1 LCQVRRASWQEVAG
15 VSLWPSPWPAEDG
28 GPERRQTPIGIAGP
42 GLSNGDRLE
51 VTSRDALA
59 STMCVLRDPGELF
72 LLRHS
77 LGPRGADG
85 PVEAWVERIDPI
97 TLVPLASSERLA
109 AGAFWPGG
117 LVAHANGSLYVTAGS
132 WCHRLSSDLEVLRS
146 HQLLRSRPYNSLVVL
161 ATGALVMKDLDRS
174 ATSRT
179 TLTVLDPESLH
190 PLTQPQEAPE
200 ASIARLSASGDTIY
214 VVGAHTIS
222 RWDWDGE
229 RLVRDE
235 GWELRYRTQP
245 DQSYGWDVALA
256 GGHAWFMDNG
266 DHDFVTTM
274 LGAGSASGPVHL
286 VRVSLDDAGDYEVV
300 PVSGAP
306 GGSITNPPLFDPERQ
321 VAVAYDS
328 ANGVLAG
335 FRLRGGRLQPLWQHA
350 YASAGHMLLFPDTG
364 ELIAYD
370 FHASPGARTRLA
382 RSAGKRGA
390 RLVLSRRLRRLAAR
404 LAHEDVL
411 VLDVETGVERGRA
424 SVPSL
429 FQSVLFPCPGWNRDV
444 YYCSFS
450 TVARIA
456 ATR

>member
-1 LCQVRRASWQEVAG
+1 

-28 GPERRQTPIGIAGP
+28 GPDRRQTPSGIAGL
-42 GLSNGDRLE
+42 GLAGGERLQ

-59 STMCVLRDPGELF
+59 STMCVLREPGEVF

-85 PVEAWVERIDPI
+85 PVETWVERIDPL
-97 TLVPLASSERLA
+97 TLA
-109 AGAFWPGG
+109 AGPFWPGG

-132 WCHRLSSDLEVLRS
+132 WCHRLSSDLRVLRAHELS
-146 HQLLRSRPYNSLVVL
+146 RPRPYNSLVVL
-161 ATGALVMKDLDRS
+161 ACGALVMKDLDRS
-174 ATSRT
+174 AATRT
-179 TLTVLDPESLH
+179 TLTVLDPETLH
-190 PLTQPQEAPE
+190 PLSPPQEAPE
-200 ASIARLSASGDTIY
+200 ASIARLSAIGDTVY
-214 VVGAHTIS
+214 VVGDHTIS
-222 RWDWDGE
+222 RWDWDGG

-235 GWELRYRTQP
+235 SWELRYRTRP
-245 DQSYGWDVALA
+245 DQSYGWDVVLA

-266 DHDFVTTM
+266 DHDYVTTM
-274 LGAGSASGPVHL
+274 LGAGTARGPVHL
-286 VRVSLDDAGDYEVV
+286 VRVSLSDAGDHELV
-300 PVSGAP
+300 PVCDAP
-306 GGSITNPPLFDPERQ
+306 GGSITNPPLFDPQRQ

-328 ANGVLAG
+328 ANGVLAA
-335 FRLRGGRLQPLWQHA
+335 FRFQGGRLEPLWQRP
-350 YASAGHMLLFPDTG
+350 YASAGHLLLFPETG
-364 ELIAYD
+364 ELVAYD
-370 FHASPGARTRLA
+370 FHAPPGARTRLA

-390 RLVLSRRLRRLAAR
+390 RLVLSQRLRRMAAR

-411 VLDVETGVERGRA
+411 VLDVGTGVERGRA

-456 ATR
+456 VTP

>member
-1 LCQVRRASWQEVAG
+1 M
-15 VSLWPSPWPAEDG
+15 SLWPSPWPAEDG
-28 GPERRQTPIGIAGP
+28 GPDRRQIPNGSAGL
-42 GLSNGDRLE
+42 GLADGEHLA

-85 PVEAWVERIDPI
+85 PVETWVERIDPL
-97 TLVPLASSERLA
+97 TLEPLASSPRLA
-109 AGAFWPGG
+109 AGPFWPGG
-117 LVAHANGSLYVTAGS
+117 VVAHSNGSLYVTAGS
-132 WCHRLSSDLEVLRS
+132 WCHRLSSDLRVLGAHELARA
-146 HQLLRSRPYNSLVVL
+146 RPYNSLVVL
-161 ATGALVMKDLDRS
+161 ACGALVMKDLDRS
-174 ATSRT
+174 ASTRT
-179 TLTVLDPESLH
+179 TLTVLDPETLR
-190 PLTQPQEAPE
+190 PLCPPQEAPE
-200 ASIARLSASGDTIY
+200 ASIARLSAVGDTVY
-214 VVGAHTIS
+214 LVGAHTIS
-222 RWDWDGE
+222 RWDWDGG

-235 GWELRYRTQP
+235 SWELRYRTQP

-274 LGAGSASGPVHL
+274 LGAGKARGPVHL
-286 VRVSLDDAGDYEVV
+286 VRVSLTDASDHELV
-300 PVSGAP
+300 PVCGAP
-306 GGSITNPPLFDPERQ
+306 GGSITNPPLFDVQRQ

-335 FRLRGGRLQPLWQHA
+335 FRFEGGRLEPLWQRP
-350 YASAGHMLLFPDTG
+350 YASAGHLLLFPETG
-364 ELIAYD
+364 ELVAYD
-370 FHASPGARTRLA
+370 FHPSPGARTRLA

-390 RLVLSRRLRRLAAR
+390 RLVLSRRLRRMAAR

-411 VLDVETGVERGRA
+411 VLDVGTGVERGRA

-429 FQSVLFPCPGWNRDV
+429 FQSVLFPCPGWDRDV

-450 TVARIA
+450 TVARVA
-456 ATR
+456 VTP

>member
-1 LCQVRRASWQEVAG
+1 M
-15 VSLWPSPWPAEDG
+15 SLWPSPWPAEDG
-28 GPERRQTPIGIAGP
+28 GPDRRQIPNGSAGL
-42 GLSNGDRLE
+42 GLADGEHLA

-85 PVEAWVERIDPI
+85 PVETWVERIDPL
-97 TLVPLASSERLA
+97 TLEPLASSPRLA
-109 AGAFWPGG
+109 AGPFWPGG
-117 LVAHANGSLYVTAGS
+117 LVAHSNGSLYVTAGS
-132 WCHRLSSDLEVLRS
+132 WCHRLSSDLSVVGAHELARA
-146 HQLLRSRPYNSLVVL
+146 RPYNSLVVL
-161 ATGALVMKDLDRS
+161 ACGALVMKDLDRS
-174 ATSRT
+174 ASTRT
-179 TLTVLDPESLH
+179 TLTVLDPETLH
-190 PLTQPQEAPE
+190 PLCPPQEAPE
-200 ASIARLSASGDTIY
+200 ASIARLSAVGDTVY
-214 VVGAHTIS
+214 LVGAHTIS

-235 GWELRYRTQP
+235 SWELRYRTQP

-274 LGAGSASGPVHL
+274 LGAGKARGPVHL
-286 VRVSLDDAGDYEVV
+286 VRVSLTDASDHELV
-300 PVSGAP
+300 PVCGAP
-306 GGSITNPPLFDPERQ
+306 GGSITNPPLFDVQRQ

-335 FRLRGGRLQPLWQHA
+335 FRFEGGRLEPLWQRP
-350 YASAGHMLLFPDTG
+350 YASAGHLLLFPETG
-364 ELIAYD
+364 ELVAYD
-370 FHASPGARTRLA
+370 FHPSPGARTRLA

-390 RLVLSRRLRRLAAR
+390 RLVLSRRLRRMAAR

-411 VLDVETGVERGRA
+411 VLDVGTGVERGRA

-429 FQSVLFPCPGWNRDV
+429 FQSVLFPCPGWDRDV

-450 TVARIA
+450 TVARVA
-456 ATR
+456 VTP

>member
-1 LCQVRRASWQEVAG
+1 M
-15 VSLWPSPWPAEDG
+15 SLWPSPWPAEDG
-28 GPERRQTPIGIAGP
+28 GPDRRQIPNGSAGL
-42 GLSNGDRLE
+42 GLADGEHLA

-85 PVEAWVERIDPI
+85 PVETWVERIDPL
-97 TLVPLASSERLA
+97 TLEPLASSPRLA
-109 AGAFWPGG
+109 AGPFWPGG
-117 LVAHANGSLYVTAGS
+117 LVAHSNGSLYVTAGS
-132 WCHRLSSDLEVLRS
+132 WCHRLSSDLRVLGAHELARA
-146 HQLLRSRPYNSLVVL
+146 RPYNSLVVL
-161 ATGALVMKDLDRS
+161 ACGALVMKDLDRS
-174 ATSRT
+174 ASTRT
-179 TLTVLDPESLH
+179 TLTVLDPETLR
-190 PLTQPQEAPE
+190 PLCAPQEAPE
-200 ASIARLSASGDTIY
+200 ASIARLSAVGDTVY
-214 VVGAHTIS
+214 LVGAHTIS
-222 RWDWDGE
+222 RWDWDGG

-235 GWELRYRTQP
+235 SWELRYRTQP

-274 LGAGSASGPVHL
+274 LGAGKARGPVHL
-286 VRVSLDDAGDYEVV
+286 VRVSLTDASDHELV
-300 PVSGAP
+300 PVCGAP
-306 GGSITNPPLFDPERQ
+306 GGSITNPPLFDVQRQ

-335 FRLRGGRLQPLWQHA
+335 FRFEGGRLEPLWQRP
-350 YASAGHMLLFPDTG
+350 YASAGHLLLFPETG
-364 ELIAYD
+364 ELVAYD
-370 FHASPGARTRLA
+370 FHPSPGARTRLA

-390 RLVLSRRLRRLAAR
+390 RLVLSRRLRRMAAR

-411 VLDVETGVERGRA
+411 VLDVGTGVERGRA

-429 FQSVLFPCPGWNRDV
+429 FQSVLFPCPGWDRDV

-450 TVARIA
+450 TVARVA
-456 ATR
+456 VTP

>member
-1 LCQVRRASWQEVAG
+1 M
-15 VSLWPSPWPAEDG
+15 SLWPSPWPAEDG
-28 GPERRQTPIGIAGP
+28 GPDRRQIPNGSAGL
-42 GLSNGDRLE
+42 GLADGEHLA

-85 PVEAWVERIDPI
+85 PVETWVERIDPL
-97 TLVPLASSERLA
+97 TLEPLASSPRLA
-109 AGAFWPGG
+109 AGPFWPGG
-117 LVAHANGSLYVTAGS
+117 LVAHSNGSLYVTAGS
-132 WCHRLSSDLEVLRS
+132 WCHRLSSDLRVLGAHELARA
-146 HQLLRSRPYNSLVVL
+146 RPYNSLVVL
-161 ATGALVMKDLDRS
+161 ACGALVMKDLDRS
-174 ATSRT
+174 ASTRT
-179 TLTVLDPESLH
+179 TLTVLDPETLR
-190 PLTQPQEAPE
+190 PLCPPQEAPE
-200 ASIARLSASGDTIY
+200 ASIARLSAVGDTVY
-214 VVGAHTIS
+214 LVGAHTIS
-222 RWDWDGE
+222 RWDWDGG

-235 GWELRYRTQP
+235 SWELRYRTQP

-274 LGAGSASGPVHL
+274 LGAGKARGPVHL
-286 VRVSLDDAGDYEVV
+286 VRVSLTDASDHELV
-300 PVSGAP
+300 PVCGAP
-306 GGSITNPPLFDPERQ
+306 GGSITNPPLFDVQRQ

-335 FRLRGGRLQPLWQHA
+335 FRFEGGRLEPLWQRP
-350 YASAGHMLLFPDTG
+350 YASAGHLLLFPETG
-364 ELIAYD
+364 ELVAYD
-370 FHASPGARTRLA
+370 FHPSPGARTRLA

-390 RLVLSRRLRRLAAR
+390 RLVLSRRLRRMAAR

-411 VLDVETGVERGRA
+411 VLDVGTGVERGRA

-429 FQSVLFPCPGWNRDV
+429 FQSVLFPCPGWDRDV

-450 TVARIA
+450 TVARVA
-456 ATR
+456 VTP

>member
-1 LCQVRRASWQEVAG
+1 M
-15 VSLWPSPWPAEDG
+15 SLWPSPWPAEDG
-28 GPERRQTPIGIAGP
+28 GPDRRQIPNGSAGL
-42 GLSNGDRLE
+42 GLADGEHLA

-85 PVEAWVERIDPI
+85 PVETWVERIDPL
-97 TLVPLASSERLA
+97 TLEPLASSPRLA
-109 AGAFWPGG
+109 AGPFWPGG
-117 LVAHANGSLYVTAGS
+117 LVAHSNGSLYVTAGS
-132 WCHRLSSDLEVLRS
+132 WCHRLSSDLRVLGAHELARA
-146 HQLLRSRPYNSLVVL
+146 RPYNSLVVL
-161 ATGALVMKDLDRS
+161 ACGALVMKDLDRS
-174 ATSRT
+174 ASTRT
-179 TLTVLDPESLH
+179 TLTVLDPETLH
-190 PLTQPQEAPE
+190 PLCPPREAPE
-200 ASIARLSASGDTIY
+200 ASIARLSAVGDTVY
-214 VVGAHTIS
+214 LVGAHTIS
-222 RWDWDGE
+222 RWDWDGG

-235 GWELRYRTQP
+235 SWELRYRTQP

-274 LGAGSASGPVHL
+274 LGAGKARGPVHL
-286 VRVSLDDAGDYEVV
+286 VRVSLTDASDHELV
-300 PVSGAP
+300 PVCGAP
-306 GGSITNPPLFDPERQ
+306 GGSITNPPLFDVQRQ

-328 ANGVLAG
+328 ANGVLAA
-335 FRLRGGRLQPLWQHA
+335 FRFQAGGLEPLWQRP
-350 YASAGHMLLFPDTG
+350 YATAGHLLLFGDTG
-364 ELIAYD
+364 ELVAYD
-370 FHASPGARTRLA
+370 FHAPPGARTRMA
-382 RSAGKRGA
+382 RSVGARGA
-390 RLVLSRRLRRLAAR
+390 RLVLSRRFRRLASR

-411 VLDVETGVERGRA
+411 VLDVGTGVERGRA

-456 ATR
+456 PTR